1 MGILFFP
8 WFVINLLY
16 FVLLYLHFLISF
28 PVSVHALLKLKFVS
42 VFCYFNVWDI
52 TILWSPQSF
61 LLYLLVLYVYFYLVL
76 LVSRRITFN
85 TLVKGLLNSGS
96 LRYILM
102 IYIIYLY
109 PDILHIIYPD
119 YYGLGWPPNQVTII
133 LIKGRDQKFRKQIQ
147 KNRTC

>member
-85 TLVKGLLNSGS
+85 TLVKGSLNSGS
-96 LRYILM
+96 LRYICIQ
-102 IYIIYLY
+102 IYYILY
-109 PDILHIIYPD
+109 IIYPD